1 MTNSSYFLLK
11 IFWKITGK
19 NSKLCSRLLLLGNDF
34 AHVASNQPSQ
44 LQELLLGRYNA
55 IYWSLK
61 LHITFHIGEERALQH
76 EELRNLGSFI
86 KLTSEL
92 LKKLPGEEHAVDP
105 GSEVLEIVSTQI
117 SASNNECL
125 DFTVICLLIPCC
137 VYSHTYA
144 QYGSEVTELHKSS
157 RWA

>member
-1 MTNSSYFLLK
+1 MSSPTRQTAHKKVIEEFVRGIENIEDTLE
-11 IFWKITGK
+11 
-19 NSKLCSRLLLLGNDF
+19 SDVSVLCNRLLLLGNDF
-34 AHVASNQPSQ
+34 ALVASNQPSQ

-117 SASNNECL
+117 SASNN
-125 DFTVICLLIPCC
+125 
-137 VYSHTYA
+137 
-144 QYGSEVTELHKSS
+144 
-157 RWA
+157 